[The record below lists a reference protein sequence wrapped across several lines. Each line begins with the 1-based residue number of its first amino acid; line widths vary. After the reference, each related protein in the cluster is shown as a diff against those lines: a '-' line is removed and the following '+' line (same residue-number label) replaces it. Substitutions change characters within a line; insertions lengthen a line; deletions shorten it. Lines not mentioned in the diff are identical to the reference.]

1 MHRLA
6 ALSAATLVIVLA
18 ACSGAAAPSGSPRP
32 TGSPTASPAPS
43 GVVQGTV
50 FRAWTTQ
57 ALPPAATFSWGSTA
71 VISDGQL
78 IVSGPI
84 PMIYPGPLMP
94 NLIQRSITPAGVDRI
109 FAAAHAAG
117 LLAGPTDLTGGIAP
131 GGMTAHLLFLLDGQ
145 EREVLG
151 DPNKVMMCIAAPC
164 VPPAGSPEAFG
175 QFWSQVSDVAAIA
188 GDELGPEQRYEPT
201 RLAVLVTDPP
211 KDDSGLKPGLAQ
223 WPLTTP
229 LREFGTAFGGGTDR
243 CGVVEGADLALLLPA
258 AQEANALTQ
267 WTDGTTGGRVL
278 VVRPLVPGEPDP
290 CG

>member
-1 MHRLA
+1 MRRLP
-6 ALSAATLVIVLA
+6 ALSAATLVLVLA
-18 ACSGAAAPSGSPRP
+18 ACSGAAAPSASPAP
-32 TGSPTASPAPS
+32 TGAPTASPVPS

-71 VISDGQL
+71 VIADGQL

-84 PMIYPGPLMP
+84 PMIFPGPLMP
-94 NLIQRSITPAGVDRI
+94 NLIQRSITPAGIDRI
-109 FAAAHAAG
+109 FEAAHAAG
-117 LLAGPTDLTGGIAP
+117 LLAGPTDLTGGTAP

-145 EREVLG
+145 EREVIG

-175 QFWSQVSDVAAIA
+175 QFWSQVNDVAAIA
-188 GDELGPEQRYEPT
+188 DGELGPEQHYQPT

-211 KDDSGLKPGLAQ
+211 KDDPQLKPGLAE
-223 WPLTTP
+223 WPLSTP
-229 LREFGTAFGGGTDR
+229 LREFGTAFGGDTDR

-258 AQEANALTQ
+258 AQEANALTR

-278 VVRPLVPGEPDP
+278 VVRPLVPGEPSP

>member
-1 MHRLA
+1 MRRLA
-6 ALSAATLVIVLA
+6 ALSAASLVLVVA
-18 ACSGAAAPSGSPRP
+18 ACSGAASPSKSPGP
-32 TGSPTASPAPS
+32 PASRTSSSDPS

-94 NLIQRSITPAGVDRI
+94 NLSERSITPAGIDRI
-109 FAAAHAAG
+109 FEAAHAAG
-117 LLAGPTDLTGGIAP
+117 LLAGPTDLTGGIAS

-145 EREVLG
+145 EREVVG

-164 VPPAGSPEAFG
+164 VPPPGSPEAFG
-175 QFWSQVSDVAAIA
+175 QFWSQVNDVAGLAV
-188 GDELGPEQRYEPT
+188 GELGPERRYEPT

-211 KDDSGLKPGLAQ
+211 TDDSGLKPGLAR

-229 LREFGTAFGGGTDR
+229 LREFGTGFGTGTDR

-258 AQEANALTQ
+258 VQAANALTQ

-278 VVRPLVPGEPDP
+278 VVRPLVQGEADP

>member
-109 FAAAHAAG
+109 FETAHAAG

-151 DPNKVMMCIAAPC
+151 DPNKVMMCITAPC

-175 QFWSQVSDVAAIA
+175 QFWAQVSDVAGIA
-188 GDELGPEQRYEPT
+188 GDELGPEQRYQPT
-201 RLAVLVTDPP
+201 RLAILVTDPP

-223 WPLTTP
+223 WPLATP
-229 LREFGTAFGGGTDR
+229 LREFGTAFGGATDR
-243 CGVVEGADLALLLPA
+243 CGVVEGADLALLMPA

-267 WTDGTTGGRVL
+267 WTDGTTGGRMLVL
-278 VVRPLVPGEPDP
+278 RPLVPGEPDP

>member
-1 MHRLA
+1 MPRVA
-6 ALSAATLVIVLA
+6 ALIAASLVLVLG
-18 ACSGAAAPSGSPRP
+18 ACSGGAAPSASTVP
-32 TGSPTASPAPS
+32 TGSPVASAPPS
-43 GVVQGTV
+43 GVVKGTV
-50 FRAWTTQ
+50 FRAWTTA

-71 VISDGQL
+71 VIADGTL

-94 NLIQRSITPAGVDRI
+94 NLIGRSITPAGIDRI
-109 FAAAHAAG
+109 FQAAHAAG

-131 GGMTAHLLFLLDGQ
+131 GGMTAHLSFLLDGQ
-145 EREVLG
+145 EREVIG

-175 QFWSQVSDVAAIA
+175 QFWSQVSDIAAIA
-188 GDELGPEQRYEPT
+188 QGELGPEQRYQPT

-211 KDDSGLKPGLAQ
+211 QDDSGLKPALAQ

-229 LREFGTAFGGGTDR
+229 LREFGTPLAGGTDR
-243 CGVVEGADLALLLPA
+243 CGVVDGGDLAKLLPA

-267 WTDGTTGGRVL
+267 WTDGTTGGRIL
-278 VVRPLVPGEPDP
+278 VVRPLVPGDPDP